1 MELKKWMKENRWS
14 NLRMAEEL
22 GIVHGTLS
30 NIRLK
35 KNKPSLLL
43 AKSIVRFTN
52 GEVTLEDMGFE
63 INSNHLGCPA
73 YPNCDENPIG
83 CRILQGENVEMFGH
97 KG

>member
-1 MELKKWMKENRWS
+1 MELFDWMKKNRWTARA
-14 NLRMAEEL
+14 LAKEL
-22 GIVHGTLS
+22 GCHANTLTY
-30 NIRLK
+30 IRTK
-35 KNKPSLLL
+35 YRKPGLLL
-43 AKSIVRFTN
+43 AKYITRFTN